1 MPTPR
6 VNSANRFKISSPNL
20 DQVPKLLE
28 GLNGR
33 QFRKTLQNAHKQE
46 LRKLRKVVTSEMP
59 HRRNAKVRKF
69 ANLRKIG
76 SFPIQ
81 NSGSTGAF
89 MGSKWSNQL
98 GESAQTAWWLEAG
111 TQGHPSGRGANRG
124 VRPRNIITKAY
135 NRNLRSMER
144 GLVRSYETEAY
155 KLLDRQAK
163 AISRQVRKLK
173 AA

>member
-1 MPTPR
+1 MPAPR

-89 MGSKWSNQL
+89 MGAAWP
-98 GESAQTAWWLEAG
+98 SAQTAVWLEEG
-111 TQGHPSGRGANRG
+111 TKRGIK
-124 VRPRNIITKAY
+124 PRNIIANNY
-135 NRNLRSMER
+135 SRNLVAMER
-144 GLVRSYETEAY
+144 GLVRSYETEAI

>member
-1 MPTPR
+1 MPAPR

-89 MGSKWSNQL
+89 MGAAWP
-98 GESAQTAWWLEAG
+98 SAQTAVWLEKG
-111 TQGHPSGRGANRG
+111 TKRGIK
-124 VRPRNIITKAY
+124 PRNIIANSY
-135 NRNLRSMER
+135 SRNLVAMER
-144 GLVRSYETEAY
+144 GLVRSYEEEAY